1 VVAWAPRRGMSR
13 SKRRLF
19 KPAVYCTVVP
29 SVPVMPLS
37 PTGGDPG
44 VREQD
49 LLGVPSCRSSL
60 VEHECP
66 TGTHPRRGTG
76 TAEPAMGQQTLP
88 HRPHCRD
95 RAIARGAS
103 PCRDRDGPR
112 ARSLVQSP
120 RRLLMRGAG
129 RPRAGSPPATRSR
142 TVPPAGPGAIGCP
155 PVCPSPSLR
164 ARLWTRRER
173 GRHPATA
180 TTAVRRA
187 TQPPVGSSQL
197 FSCMMTCAVQPSHRP
212 SPAAGAS

>member
-1 VVAWAPRRGMSR
+1 
-13 SKRRLF
+13 
-19 KPAVYCTVVP
+19 
-29 SVPVMPLS
+29 MPLS

-88 HRPHCRD
+88 YRPHCRD

-120 RRLLMRGAG
+120 RRLLMRGPGG

-155 PVCPSPSLR
+155 PVSLSQSEPPRAAVDATR
-164 ARLWTRRER
+164 ARSSSCDCD
-173 GRHPATA
+173 H
-180 TTAVRRA
+180 RRA
-187 TQPPVGSSQL
+187 PVRPG
-197 FSCMMTCAVQPSHRP
+197 RP
-212 SPAAGAS
+212 SGLLNYSRA

>member
-1 VVAWAPRRGMSR
+1 
-13 SKRRLF
+13 
-19 KPAVYCTVVP
+19 
-29 SVPVMPLS
+29 MPLS

-49 LLGVPSCRSSL
+49 LLGVPSSRSSL

-66 TGTHPRRGTG
+66 TAICLPN
-76 TAEPAMGQQTLP
+76 APASWNWNSGASDGSTN
-88 HRPHCRD
+88 
-95 RAIARGAS
+95 AAAS

-155 PVCPSPSLR
+155 PVSLSQSEPPRAAVDATR
-164 ARLWTRRER
+164 ARSSSCDCD
-173 GRHPATA
+173 H
-180 TTAVRRA
+180 RRA
-187 TQPPVGSSQL
+187 PVRPG
-197 FSCMMTCAVQPSHRP
+197 RP
-212 SPAAGAS
+212 SGLLNYSRA